1 LLQNMIFINGG
12 ISPRIYK
19 IRDEQATDNQ
29 QTYCTGQLE
38 KRIDEL
44 EHLVQLSD
52 QENESLKRQ
61 LCNMQIAYSRL
72 MQQLICQE
80 QFTVS
85 LSPKVLENLFHQSQP
100 VFWEGCSETFKRSIA
115 SKMAEGRKEAKG
127 SSGEPGYVPYLRRTD
142 GGMRDK
148 AAKPKSG
155 WNTHMASQ
163 NLLAADTGNPSISD
177 KAASYLSDLRKEIKP
192 ERELQGSRESNSERG
207 NEAEPGNLSDEQV
220 ELQKSGESNSERGNE
235 AEPGNLSNELVELQK
250 SGESNSERGNRAEP
264 GNLSDE
270 QVELQKSG
278 ESNSERGNEAEPGN
292 LSDEQVEL
300 QKSGESKSERGNKA
314 EPGNLSGEQ
323 VEKDSVT
330 LTEEKD
336 TGLQHLEKEEAD
348 DIVSSDHSVN
358 MDKDQDAE
366 QVTGESAAPVQHLD
380 REPDREPLV
389 PLLMA
394 LPPDYPVAFVH
405 TEGTIIQVLRFAGL
419 DEPNRSANFI
429 SDKGFVSIPY
439 THINGIVFR

>member
-1 LLQNMIFINGG
+1 MLQNMIFINGG

-19 IRDEQATDNQ
+19 IRDEQAPDNQ

-38 KRIDEL
+38 ERIDEL

-85 LSPKVLENLFHQSQP
+85 LSPKVLENLFHHSQP
-100 VFWEGCSETFKRSIA
+100 VFWEGCSETFKRSII
-115 SKMAEGRKEAKG
+115 SKMEEGRKKAKS
-127 SSGEPGYVPYLRRTD
+127 SSGEPVYVPYLRSTD

-148 AAKPKSG
+148 AAKLKSG
-155 WNTHMASQ
+155 WDSYMASQ
-163 NLLAADTGNPSISD
+163 NLLAADTENQTISD
-177 KAASYLSDLRKEIKP
+177 EAVPCLSNLGIEIKP
-192 ERELQGSRESNSERG
+192 ESELQGSQESSSEGNETESGNLSGEQVELQKSESNSERG
-207 NEAEPGNLSDEQV
+207 NEIEPGNLSVEQVELQISGESNSERGNETEPGNLSDEQV
-220 ELQKSGESNSERGNE
+220 ELQKSESNSERGDE
-235 AEPGNLSNELVELQK
+235 T
-250 SGESNSERGNRAEP
+250 EP

-270 QVELQKSG
+270 QVELQKSE
-278 ESNSERGNEAEPGN
+278 ESNSERGDETEPDN
-292 LSDEQVEL
+292 LSV
-300 QKSGESKSERGNKA
+300 
-314 EPGNLSGEQ
+314 EQ
-323 VEKDSVT
+323 VEKDSVN
-330 LTEEKD
+330 LTEEKG
-336 TGLQHLEKEEAD
+336 TGLQYMEKEEAD
-348 DIVSSDHSVN
+348 DSVSSEHSPN
-358 MDKDQDAE
+358 MEKDQDAE
-366 QVTGESAAPVQHLD
+366 EVSGEPGSPVPYLGKA
-380 REPDREPLV
+380 REPDQEPLV

-419 DEPNRSANFI
+419 DEPNRSANFVT
-429 SDKGFVSIPY
+429 DKGLVSIPY